1 MFKNGAADLKP
12 LHRIKLYLA
21 LLHHPVRSKDGSTI
35 ASAITSIDLHD
46 IARAARTY
54 GVSGF
59 YVVTPLE
66 DQQAFA
72 RKIIGHWTDGAGAV
86 YNPDR
91 SRALTLIRIRESL
104 NQVTTEICRQEDLPV
119 RVVATSAADSP
130 DQIGYPE
137 LSRAL
142 AKQDAAWVLALGTAW
157 GLTAEFMNEADFRL
171 APIATGSGY
180 NHLSVRSAAA
190 IMLDRLLGGEF

>member
-1 MFKNGAADLKP
+1 M
-12 LHRIKLYLA
+12 A
-21 LLHHPVRSKDGSTI
+21 LLHYPVKSKDGSTI

-59 YVVTPLE
+59 YVVTPLT

-91 SRALTLIRIRESL
+91 GRALALIHIRESL
-104 NQVTTEICRQEDLPV
+104 HQVTTEITRQEELPV

-130 DQIGYPE
+130 DQTGYPE

-157 GLTAEFMNEADFRL
+157 GLTAEFMDAADFRL
-171 APIATGSGY
+171 APISTGSGY

-190 IMLDRLLGGEF
+190 IMLDRLLGR

>member
-1 MFKNGAADLKP
+1 MNP

-21 LLHHPVRSKDGSTI
+21 LLHYPVKGKDGGTI

-46 IARAARTY
+46 ISRAVKTY

-72 RKIIGHWTDGAGAV
+72 QKIVDHWTCGAGAL

-91 SRALTLIRIRESL
+91 KKAFSSISIRDNFE
-104 NQVTTEICRQEDLPV
+104 QVVEEIAGMHGLPV
-119 RVVATSAADSP
+119 RVVATSAAVYD
-130 DQIGYPE
+130 DQIGYAE
-137 LSRAL
+137 LQKEIFAGD
-142 AKQDAAWVLALGTAW
+142 KTYVLVFGTAW
-157 GLTAEFMNEADFRL
+157 GLTEQFIREADRRL
-171 APIATGSGY
+171 APVSTDTGY

-190 IMLDRLLGGEF
+190 VIIDRLLGRSPGCF